1 MPTNITHPKRVF
13 ECEIF
18 IPFVG
23 EGKEC
28 MEHFLVHDKKF
39 FNDENEVG
47 PEGSTAKGVT
57 KL

>member
-1 MPTNITHPKRVF
+1 VF
-13 ECEIF
+13 ECEKF

-28 MEHFLVHDKKF
+28 MEHFLVHDKMF
-39 FNDENEVG
+39 FTDENDVG
-47 PEGSTAKGVT
+47 PEGSTTKGAT